1 MEVLP
6 VHLPMA
12 VENRQGNLL
21 NILILITKYLYWLQ
35 SVTTV
40 SDEDLL
46 ETPKWRIIKRFLRSQ
61 LNSDKMVK
69 TQIVNWQIFNGN
81 LKQTSHYILEFFRL
95 CNDSF

>member
-1 MEVLP
+1 MFLFLIILLFSVYGSP
-6 VHLPMA
+6 TSTSPMA

-46 ETPKWRIIKRFLRSQ
+46 ETPKWRIIKRFLRSH

-69 TQIVNWQIFNGN
+69 TLPAN
-81 LKQTSHYILEFFRL
+81 SRL
-95 CNDSF
+95 AKISTVI

>member
-6 VHLPMA
+6 VHHPMA

-69 TQIVNWQIFNGN
+69 TLPAISKLAKISMVI
-81 LKQTSHYILEFFRL
+81 
-95 CNDSF
+95 